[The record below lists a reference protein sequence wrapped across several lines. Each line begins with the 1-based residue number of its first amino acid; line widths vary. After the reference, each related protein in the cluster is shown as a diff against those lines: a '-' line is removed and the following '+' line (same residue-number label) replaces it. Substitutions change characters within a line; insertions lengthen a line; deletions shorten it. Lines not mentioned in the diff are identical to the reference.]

1 MIKLYGFWRSLA
13 SCRVRIA
20 LNLKGIAFEEIAVNL
35 MRGDQHA
42 DTYKAVNPQ
51 AVVPSLIVDD
61 DTPLFQSL
69 AIVEYLDETYPTPPL
84 LPGDARGRAR
94 VRGLAQIVAADT
106 HPLIVPRIREFL
118 EKDLGLDEP
127 KRMRWI
133 ENWSMKGLQ
142 AVEAQLARDTQ
153 TARFC
158 HGTAPTIADICVV
171 SQVFGAQ
178 LFGFDTASVPTVM
191 RIFGECMALD
201 AFDRAQPLKQPG
213 APQKVSH

>member
-69 AIVEYLDETYPTPPL
+69 AIVEYLDETYATPPL
-84 LPGDARGRAR
+84 LPGDPRGRAR

-106 HPLIVPRIREFL
+106 HPLIVPRVREFL

-133 ENWSMKGLQ
+133 ENWSMKRQ
-142 AVEAQLARDTQ
+142 RASV
-153 TARFC
+153 TARRRRSR
-158 HGTAPTIADICVV
+158 T
-171 SQVFGAQ
+171 S
-178 LFGFDTASVPTVM
+178 ASSRKSSARSFSASTP
-191 RIFGECMALD
+191 
-201 AFDRAQPLKQPG
+201 RAYPR
-213 APQKVSH
+213 